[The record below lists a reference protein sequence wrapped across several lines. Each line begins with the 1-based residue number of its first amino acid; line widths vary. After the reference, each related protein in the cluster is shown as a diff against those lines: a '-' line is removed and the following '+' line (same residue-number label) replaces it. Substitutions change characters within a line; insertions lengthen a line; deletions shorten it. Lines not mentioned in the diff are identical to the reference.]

1 MSEFDFCCQDL
12 ETDKIEVKNNGR
24 IHFVGAGGVGMY
36 SLVMLSRALGFSVS
50 GSDRE
55 EGEYTKLLE
64 EEGVEISIGHKIEN
78 VENKEL
84 VVYSLAVAKDNPELL
99 FALKNNIKTVTRPA
113 FLGFLMKKYKNRIGV
128 SGTHGKTTTTAMLD
142 RIFSLNNSEQTTLLG
157 SVIPGEHT
165 PLRLGGKELFLY
177 EACEYRDAFLSFS
190 PTASVFTN
198 LELDH
203 VDYFKSAE
211 QIKESFRKA
220 MEIPKFSVVNLDS
233 PWLREVSESVSSK
246 CVGFGESLDAEYRIA
261 EISKSFGI
269 YSFSIK
275 KKCEKILSVN
285 LSIPGRFNVY
295 NAAAA
300 AVMALEYG
308 VERKTIE
315 EALCGFKA
323 PPRRLEKVGEYNGD
337 AVYYDYAHHPTEI
350 EATLNTLREM
360 THKKITVVFKPHT
373 YSRTAGFLHEFAKA
387 LALAD
392 RVLICDISAIRE
404 KVMVGISSEKLAS
417 LIGNKATRVEEKGIS
432 EYLTGGVTV
441 IMGAADLNKVK
452 DEILK

>member
-1 MSEFDFCCQDL
+1 MSEFDFYCQDL
-12 ETDKIEVKNNGR
+12 ETDKIEVKNKGK
-24 IHFVGAGGVGMY
+24 IHFIGAGGVGMY

-50 GSDRE
+50 GSDRD
-55 EGEYTKLLE
+55 EGEYIRLLK
-64 EEGVEISIGHKIEN
+64 EEGVEISIGHKVEN
-78 VENKEL
+78 IENKEL
-84 VVYSLAVAKDNPELL
+84 VVYSLAVAEDNPELL
-99 FALKNNIKTVTRPA
+99 FARKNHIKTVTRPA

-142 RIFSLNNSEQTTLLG
+142 RIFSLNSSKQTTLLG

-165 PLRLGGKELFLY
+165 PLRLGGKELLLY

-211 QIKESFRKA
+211 QIKESFRRA
-220 MEIPKFSVVNLDS
+220 MEIPKFSVINLDS
-233 PWLREVSESVSSK
+233 PWLREVSERVSSK
-246 CVGFGESLDAEYRIA
+246 CVGFGESPDAEYRIT
-261 EISKSFGI
+261 EISKNFGI
-269 YSFSIK
+269 YSFSIE
-275 KKCEKILSVN
+275 KKCKKILTVN

-308 VERKTIE
+308 VESKTIE
-315 EALCGFKA
+315 KALCSFKS
-323 PPRRLEKVGEYNGD
+323 PPRRLEKIGEYNGD

-360 THKKITVVFKPHT
+360 TSEKITVVFKPHT

-387 LALAD
+387 LSLAD
-392 RVLICDISAIRE
+392 RILICDISAIRE
-404 KVMVGISSEKLAS
+404 KIMEGVSSEKLAS
-417 LIGNKATRVEEKGIS
+417 LIGNKATRVEENGIS
-432 EYLTGGVTV
+432 KYLTGGVTV

-452 DEILK
+452 DEILR